1 MGMKGAQHA
10 HEASSPSTPR
20 RGPDA
25 RDADAARV
33 GRLLARTDATRAVA
47 REVLKNDIVLAMECV
62 ARRTRAVCDM
72 LDRRPLARA
81 SSPGL
86 TSLRASVTKQ
96 KQFNFTTVKYGSG
109 TDDLNRQDVH
119 TTCACVARFHARWMM
134 FRSRKSCRRLLK
146 AYSEAP

>member
-1 MGMKGAQHA
+1 MAHVAAPPDDALDDDRVDTARVGAIADDDDGARACAMGMKGAQHA

-81 SSPGL
+81 SS
-86 TSLRASVTKQ
+86 
-96 KQFNFTTVKYGSG
+96 
-109 TDDLNRQDVH
+109 
-119 TTCACVARFHARWMM
+119 
-134 FRSRKSCRRLLK
+134 
-146 AYSEAP
+146 